1 MSDQPTPPPPPSH
14 DPTPEAAPGGTQGTG
29 TQSTGTQGTG
39 SLGNGTQGTGPGGPP
54 PPPGGGASGGSP
66 DRGPMIVLS
75 YLWLL
80 ALIPFLVEK
89 NDPEVKWHAKH
100 GLVLFGAE
108 LILMVVLSFLISVPA
123 VGCLMVPVAML
134 FGLGF
139 MALHVVCIAKAL
151 SGQRVIVPYVSE
163 YADRF

>member
-1 MSDQPTPPPPPSH
+1 MTEPAAPPPPPPQ
-14 DPTPEAAPGGTQGTG
+14 DPPPEPPAAA
-29 TQSTGTQGTG
+29 
-39 SLGNGTQGTGPGGPP
+39 PP
-54 PPPGGGASGGSP
+54 PPPAGG
-66 DRGPMIVLS
+66 DGPNTVMLVLS
-75 YLWLL
+75 YLGIL
-80 ALIPFLVEK
+80 ALIPLLVEK
-89 NDPEVKWHAKH
+89 DDKEVQWHAKH